1 MLLYKKFGLQLN
13 RKSVNCWTNRTKF
26 STRLQIN
33 SSRNGSH
40 TAITDINRLNSTQK
54 IARLNHIQ
62 VKILSEMMF
71 LFHSSFSLS
80 VRLSGE
86 QRGDIL
92 TEICFVSILCV
103 CVSECVEWDRERTIR
118 WKWYLT
124 QNRCIFKLYISVSIL
139 SCLWTLLNNDK
150 FVDDDFAI

>member
-13 RKSVNCWTNRTKF
+13 RKSVNCRTNRTKF

-71 LFHSSFSLS
+71 LFHSSFSFS
-80 VRLSGE
+80 VRLSSE

-92 TEICFVSILCV
+92 TEICFVSICGSV
-103 CVSECVEWDRERTIR
+103 WVSVWNETGKEPSDENDIWLKIDVF
-118 WKWYLT
+118 L
-124 QNRCIFKLYISVSIL
+124 NYISR
-139 SCLWTLLNNDK
+139 
-150 FVDDDFAI
+150 